1 MGTFFL
7 QAAVFGLLVAQNT
20 AIVLVC
26 RWSKLYGTTQSSKSP
41 LEDLLV
47 ITIGELLKFV
57 TCFAIAAR
65 EFLMLPSKPAPKQ
78 PGRADYARAIFNWS
92 EIAKI
97 SVPGLIYLVQNQ
109 LIFFSIDRLPG
120 PVYQVTYQLKI
131 VAAAVVAR
139 VFIAKMLSYEKWLA
153 LWMLTVGV
161 AICNLTGG
169 EGKVASFDLAEFVK
183 SISSAGFLA
192 AIGACFCSGL
202 AGVYFEAVL
211 KGGTTSLWVR
221 NVHLAG
227 VSILLAAGNFVY
239 VERARLFTSKEG
251 GIVDLTALAVEVAGE
266 LREFT
271 LSISTVM
278 WIVILLQ
285 AYGGILVS
293 LVIKY
298 IGTVEKAFAASMS
311 ILLTTAISLVA
322 FPDFVV
328 SGTFF
333 IGAFLVGVSVYIYSV
348 GFIRHTPAAMAT
360 KKQA

>member
-1 MGTFFL
+1 MVSFV

-26 RWSKLYGTTQSSKSP
+26 RWSKLYSTTQSNKSP

-57 TCFAIAAR
+57 TCFAVATH
-65 EFLMLPSKPAPKQ
+65 EFLMLPSKAAPGQ
-78 PGRADYARAIFNWS
+78 PDRAGYLRSLCNWT
-92 EIAKI
+92 EMAKI

-169 EGKVASFDLAEFVK
+169 EGKVVSFDFSEFVK
-183 SISSAGFLA
+183 SVTSAGFLA

-211 KGGTTSLWVR
+211 KGGNTSLWVR

-227 VSILLAAGNFVY
+227 ASILLAAGNFVY
-239 VERARLFTSKEG
+239 LERARLTPKEG
-251 GIVDLTALAVEVAGE
+251 GVVDWIKLGLEVVGE

-271 LSISTVM
+271 LNISTVM

-293 LVIKY
+293 LVIKH

-311 ILLTTAISLVA
+311 ILLTTAISLAA

-333 IGAFLVGVSVYIYSV
+333 IGAFLVGVSVYLYSV
-348 GFIRHTPAAMAT
+348 GLTRHTPATAE
-360 KKQA
+360 KKQL